1 MGTRSRRA
9 GIGAVML
16 CPVLLLSSCSRAP
29 VTTVSLLTGHTV
41 THRCL
46 EAPPNAGCASEVA
59 HQLGF
64 PVAWLP
70 VPQGW
75 SAGGA
80 ADSQGVADFPGF
92 LGRFGVPEAV
102 ATERLHRAGV
112 IVVLVS
118 GGVGEDP
125 TVSRHVRLRWRG
137 LLVREASGVPTPR
150 PNQAAWMVADTW
162 RRGGHA
168 YRLYV
173 EGIPA
178 QGTAGTVAA
187 GRLVARGI
195 LADLEYTSP
204 GS

>member
-1 MGTRSRRA
+1 MGTTSRHA
-9 GIGAVML
+9 GIGAAAL
-16 CPVLLLSSCSRAP
+16 CLALFLSCCSRAP
-29 VTTVSLLTGHTV
+29 ATSVSLLTGHAV
-41 THRCL
+41 SHRCL
-46 EAPPNAGCASEVA
+46 EAAPNTGCASEVA
-59 HQLGF
+59 RELGF
-64 PVAWLP
+64 PLAWLP
-70 VPQGW
+70 VPGGW

-80 ADSQGVADFPGF
+80 ADSEGVADFPGF

-102 ATERLHRAGV
+102 ATERIHRAGV

-125 TVSRHVRLRWRG
+125 TVSRHVRFHWRG
-137 LLVREASGVPTPR
+137 VLVKEASGVPTPR
-150 PNQAAWMVADTW
+150 PNQAAWMIADTW
-162 RRGGHA
+162 WRGGHE

-178 QGTAGTVAA
+178 QGPAGTVAA
-187 GRLVARGI
+187 GRLVARRI